1 VLKRIKIIQPKTV
14 RFRVDYDMAGKIAA
28 GLSMKL
34 LVTFEA
40 GVLDDF
46 HDKFIVQYEKEG

>member
-1 VLKRIKIIQPKTV
+1 MLKRIKIIQPKTV

>member
-1 VLKRIKIIQPKTV
+1 
-14 RFRVDYDMAGKIAA
+14 MAGKIAA

-46 HDKFIVQYEKEG
+46 HDKFVVQYEKEGQKCEIEVPLHALRP